1 MRILLFAVLF
11 VTATAAG
18 PSGNYPG
25 LQINRVDR
33 VHFGQSMAEVE
44 RMLEQRVRPADPDE
58 TSRPGIDFTMTTG
71 SVQLDFDTGKL
82 DRITLDYAFNFSTP
96 LTVYAVSWRNF
107 DAIGG
112 LHLTKGMTKADFA
125 KYLAAWEKRAQAQ
138 GAVRSANH
146 DGVLRDGEYDID
158 STAVEPLFD
167 MILISFGPG
176 RAIGANNSS
185 HDIIS
190 VSFVT
195 AGMAPVDRRKAG
207 TLDSITFFCDEF
219 NTRSRHP
226 SDSSKH

>member
-18 PSGNYPG
+18 PSGNYPE
-25 LQINRVDR
+25 LKINRVDR
-33 VHFGQSMAEVE
+33 VHFGQSMGEVE
-44 RMLEQRVRPADPDE
+44 RMLEQRVQPADTDG
-58 TSRPGIDFTMTTG
+58 TSRPGIDFTVTAG

-82 DRITLDYAFNFSTP
+82 DRITLDYAFDFSTP

-112 LHLTKGMTKADFA
+112 LHLTKGMTKADFV
-125 KYLAAWEKRAQAQ
+125 KYLAAWEKRAQAK
-138 GAVRSANH
+138 GAVRSAKH
-146 DGVLRDGEYDID
+146 DSVLGNREYDID
-158 STAVEPLFD
+158 STVMEPLFD
-167 MILISFGPG
+167 MILIGFGPG
-176 RAIGANNSS
+176 RAIGKNSSS
-185 HDIIS
+185 HDSIS

-219 NTRSRHP
+219 NTRSRP
-226 SDSSKH
+226 PPESSKH